1 MSVISI
7 FSGDYC
13 HAEHIVQDVVGSTG
27 FKLLSDADVV
37 SAAAKQADSDPEKI
51 QRAFDAKTSVFNK
64 FTHEKERS
72 IAYLKLA
79 IAEEMVADNL
89 LISGFSAAIVPPTI
103 SHVLR
108 VCLIADLPYRV
119 KLAAAELDVSEK
131 EAARTI
137 HRADESRAAWIDAVA
152 PGNRPWDAALY
163 DLVIPV
169 DKTAVEKASALI
181 QENAFKS
188 IVQPND
194 ASRQAL
200 ADFQLAARVEVALT
214 REGHQV
220 SVSAQ
225 DGRVRLTINRHVL
238 MLSRLEEE
246 LKSIVTPISGVRSVE
261 TETGKE
267 YHQATIYRKHDFKA
281 PAKVLLVDD
290 EREFVQTL
298 SERLQMRS
306 MGAAVA
312 YDGQSALDLV
322 RDDDPEVMIIDL
334 KMPGINGLE
343 VLKTVKATRPEI
355 EVIVL
360 TGHGA
365 DRDRAQCMELGAFAY
380 LHKPVDIDELSET
393 LQRAYAKIRK
403 KQDE

>member
-1 MSVISI
+1 MSVITV

-13 HAEHIVQDVVGSTG
+13 SAEPIVGEIVSSTG
-27 FKLLSDADVV
+27 YRLLTDDHLV
-37 SAAAKQADSDPEKI
+37 SAAAHKADGDLEKI
-51 QRAFDAKTSVFNK
+51 RRAFDAKTSVFNK

-72 IAYLKLA
+72 IAYLKMA
-79 IAEEMVADNL
+79 IAEAMADDNL

-108 VCLIADLPYRV
+108 VCLIADMKFRV
-119 KLAAAELDVSEK
+119 ELAAAELDVSEK
-131 EAARTI
+131 EAVRSI
-137 HRADESRAAWIDAVA
+137 HKADESRAVWIDALN
-152 PGNRPWDAALY
+152 PGKGPWDADLY

-169 DKTAVEKASALI
+169 DKTSVEQASALI
-181 QENAFKS
+181 QAYAFKS
-188 IVQPND
+188 IVQPTE

-200 ADFQLAARVEVALT
+200 ADFQLAAAVEVALT

-220 SVSAQ
+220 RVSAQ
-225 DGRVRLTINRHVL
+225 NGQVKLTINRHVL

-246 LKSIVTPISGVRSVE
+246 LKSIVSPIPGVRSVE
-261 TETGKE
+261 TQLGKE
-267 YHQATIYRKHDFKA
+267 YYQATIYRKHDFKA
-281 PAKVLLVDD
+281 PSKVLLVDD

-322 RDDDPEVMIIDL
+322 REDDPEVIIIDL
-334 KMPGINGLE
+334 KMPGIDGLE

-365 DRDRAQCMELGAFAY
+365 DRDKALCMELGAFAY
-380 LHKPVDIDELSET
+380 LQKPVDIEELSET
-393 LQRAYAKIRK
+393 LNRAYAKIRK
-403 KQDE
+403 NKKT